1 MKYILLLLIVF
12 TLNAD
17 EHEPFTCDSRSFLFL
32 GNSDFEED
40 GHVTSLQSNNSQKI
54 GITTIS
60 TTTPFSNGRITDV
73 QTFNTT
79 PTKKETIESTITI
92 NSSPWLQHK
101 SQYDIKMKTTSTL
114 SGTGRTGR
122 LIKTTKKV
130 EKNRKMSW

>member
-60 TTTPFSNGRITDV
+60 TTTPFSNGRIIDV
-73 QTFNTT
+73 
-79 PTKKETIESTITI
+79 
-92 NSSPWLQHK
+92 
-101 SQYDIKMKTTSTL
+101 
-114 SGTGRTGR
+114 
-122 LIKTTKKV
+122 
-130 EKNRKMSW
+130 

>member
-17 EHEPFTCDSRSFLFL
+17 ESEPFTFDSRSFLFL

-40 GHVTSLQSNNSQKI
+40 GLATSLQNNNSQKI
-54 GITTIS
+54 GTTTIS
-60 TTTPFSNGRITDV
+60 TTTPFSNGRIIDV
-73 QTFNTT
+73 QTFDIDPNNKNTV
-79 PTKKETIESTITI
+79 EEIITIE
-92 NSSPWLQHK
+92 SSPWLQHN

-114 SGTGRTGR
+114 SGTGKTGN
-122 LIKTTKKV
+122 LIETTKRV